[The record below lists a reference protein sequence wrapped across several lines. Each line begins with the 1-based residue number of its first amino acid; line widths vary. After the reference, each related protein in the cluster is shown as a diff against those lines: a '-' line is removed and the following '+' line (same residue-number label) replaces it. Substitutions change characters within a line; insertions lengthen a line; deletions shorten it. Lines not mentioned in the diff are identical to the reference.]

1 MPIRTF
7 DFCALQFLNQ
17 WLEKEANYCESPASS
32 DASLQRE
39 SLVAAG
45 GYFRVARN
53 LPKKYDTDRGL
64 QRYEPVLEI
73 LNDLAPVTFDN
84 VIDVVNYTRQRISS
98 KYGQRSVLSL
108 TTKFLWLK
116 VKSPVRIYDRQARI
130 ALGTSEGDYLAFNTA
145 FTTRYSECQE
155 EIEKACRNLINV
167 ISYTVRP
174 NLQQESLVNLVSST
188 WFRERVLDI
197 YLWNEGSA

>member
-17 WLEKEANYCESPASS
+17 WLEKEANYCESLASS

-45 GYFRVARN
+45 GHFRAARN

-73 LNDLAPVTFDN
+73 LNDFAPVTFDN

-155 EIEKACRNLINV
+155 EIEKACRRYSPWV
-167 ISYTVRP
+167 FHR
-174 NLQQESLVNLVSST
+174 
-188 WFRERVLDI
+188 
-197 YLWNEGSA
+197 

>member
-17 WLEKEANYCESPASS
+17 WLEKEANYCESLASS

-45 GYFRVARN
+45 GHFRVARN

-84 VIDVVNYTRQRISS
+84 VIDVVNKTQQRISS

-130 ALGTSEGDYLAFNTA
+130 ALGTPEGDYLAFNTA

>member
-17 WLEKEANYCESPASS
+17 WLEKEATYCESLASS
-32 DASLQRE
+32 DTSIQRE
-39 SLVAAG
+39 ALVAAG
-45 GYFRVARN
+45 GHFRVARN
-53 LPKKYDTDRGL
+53 LPKKHETDMSF

-73 LNDLAPVTFDN
+73 LNDLAPVTLDN
-84 VIDVVNYTRQRISS
+84 IVDVVNDARQRISS
-98 KYGQRSVLSL
+98 EYGQRSVLSL

-130 ALGTSEGDYLAFNTA
+130 ALGTPKGDYLAFNTA
-145 FTTRYSECQE
+145 FTARYAESQE
-155 EIEKACRNLINV
+155 EIEEACSNLSNV
-167 ISYTVRP
+167 ISYTVSP
-174 NLQQESLVNLVSST
+174 SLQQGSLKNLVSFP

-197 YLWNEGSA
+197 YLWNQGNA

>member
-1 MPIRTF
+1 MRLYRGNRL
-7 DFCALQFLNQ
+7 LQQEGIF
-17 WLEKEANYCESPASS
+17 
-32 DASLQRE
+32 E
-39 SLVAAG
+39 SLATCQK
-45 GYFRVARN
+45 N
-53 LPKKYDTDRGL
+53 TTLRGL

-84 VIDVVNYTRQRISS
+84 VIDVVNYMRQHISS